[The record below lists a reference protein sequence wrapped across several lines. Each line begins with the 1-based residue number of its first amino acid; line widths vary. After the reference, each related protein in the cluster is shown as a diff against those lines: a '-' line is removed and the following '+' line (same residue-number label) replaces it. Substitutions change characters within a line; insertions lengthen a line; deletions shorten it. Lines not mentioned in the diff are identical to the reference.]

1 MTEFRKDNENFKL
14 NKVNIED
21 LYKPLLIMLREIHL
35 YCINS
40 IYKKKLLILNFH
52 NLLNIVLKLEWI
64 FRRN

>member
-1 MTEFRKDNENFKL
+1 MTEFRKDTENFKL

-40 IYKKKLLILNFH
+40 IYKKKTVDFEFSQFIEYC
-52 NLLNIVLKLEWI
+52 LKI
-64 FRRN
+64 RMDF